1 MKTTFQCAARFFLA
15 RPGILLLSFLLPTLA
30 TEAATIHTRLATAPR
45 PLGTEVPAA
54 KPRSTKPAVRTASR
68 RLPARKVLVVE
79 APVETAVSNYCWGQ
93 VLGPDHRPLP
103 GACVFVAGQPGTIA
117 ATNSEGKFRL
127 RLPATA
133 AQTLTVAYAGLRD
146 QQVPVANT
154 LAKKLVVVSLQR

>member
-1 MKTTFQCAARFFLA
+1 MKTTFQCAAGFFQA
-15 RPGILLLSFLLPTLA
+15 RPLVLLLSLLLLA
-30 TEAATIHTRLATAPR
+30 LAAEAGTIHTRPATAPLS
-45 PLGTEVPAA
+45 LGPEIPAA
-54 KPRSTKPAVRTASR
+54 KSRSTKPAVRTASR
-68 RLPARKVLVVE
+68 RLPARKVMVVE
-79 APVETAVSNYCWGQ
+79 APAETAVSNYCWGQ

-103 GACVFVAGQPGTIA
+103 GACVFVDGQPGIIA